1 MSAIGENIRRL
12 REQNGY
18 SQAKLAEKVGVTR
31 AAISQYENGTTIPRM
46 GVIER
51 MARLFGIPKS
61 ELIENRVEYGYISI
75 MTDDEE
81 ELIERFRVLPES
93 GKRALL
99 AGLREY
105 GNQ

>member
-18 SQAKLAEKVGVTR
+18 SQTELAEKIGKTR
-31 AAISQYENGTTIPRM
+31 TAVWQYENGITIPRM
-46 GVIER
+46 GVIEKL
-51 MARLFGIPKS
+51 ARIFGIPKS
-61 ELIENRVEYGYISI
+61 ELIESRVDYGFISI

-81 ELIERFRVLPES
+81 ELIERFRALPDN